1 MGKEGG
7 ETRAI
12 GSRCT
17 SPHHVAGETHIIPR
31 KLKHRF
37 ELRQRR
43 VSLSIDRRLDPCE
56 VQWARQVEVLQQHD
70 PCRYCFRT

>member
-17 SPHHVAGETHIIPR
+17 SPYYVAGETHIIPR
-31 KLKHRF
+31 KLKCRF
-37 ELRQRR
+37 GLRQRR
-43 VSLSIDRRLDPCE
+43 VSLSIDRLDPCE
-56 VQWARQVEVLQQHD
+56 IQWVRQVEVLQKHN
-70 PCRYCFRT
+70 PCRYCFRV